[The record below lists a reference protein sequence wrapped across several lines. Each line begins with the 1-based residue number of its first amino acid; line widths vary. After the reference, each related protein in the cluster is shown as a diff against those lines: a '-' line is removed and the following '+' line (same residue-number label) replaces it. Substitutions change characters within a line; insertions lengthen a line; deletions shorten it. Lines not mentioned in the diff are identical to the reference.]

1 MYNMDRT
8 HPVMHPTRIQF
19 SLAFVFWI
27 CSINQIESVTSGPTD
42 KSDVFEYSIYEE
54 LPVDSFVG
62 NLLLDAGIIQSTSP
76 RFSFLSNPASDRQY
90 FSIDESTGIIRT
102 AEVIDRDAICRRS
115 GDTCD
120 YYFDV
125 ILLPA
130 NQFRIFKV
138 KVEILDVNDNAPS
151 FPEPSIVQRVSESAD
166 IGSAFAVCTVF
177 DADTKANGLQR

>member
-1 MYNMDRT
+1 MDRT
-8 HPVMHPTRIQF
+8 HPAMLPTRIRF
-19 SLAFVFWI
+19 SLAFIFWI
-27 CSINQIESVTSGPTD
+27 CSINQIESTTSGPSD

-54 LPVDSFVG
+54 LPVGSFVG
-62 NLLLDAGIIQSTSP
+62 NLLLDADVIIQSSSP
-76 RFSFLSNPASDRQY
+76 RFSFLSNPTSDRQY
-90 FSIDESTGIIRT
+90 FSIDETTGVIRT

-138 KVEILDVNDNAPS
+138 KVEILDLNDNAPS
-151 FPEPSIVQRVSESAD
+151 FPEPTIVQRVSESAD

-177 DADTKANGLQR
+177 DDDTKANGLQR